1 MGKDILSNLTPA
13 KGSRR
18 KTKRIGRGQGSGHGG
33 TATKGHKGARSR
45 SGHKFKMWF
54 EGGQMPLTRRVPKF
68 GFTSRNREEMQVVNV
83 ETLAVLVENK
93 KIAGSVVDP
102 EILYKIGAITKKHG
116 SVKILGNGELKSK
129 LEVSA
134 HAFSKSAIT
143 KIEAAGGKANV
154 LSQTHKT
161 AEPAK

>member
-1 MGKDILSNLTPA
+1 MAKDILSNLTPA

-68 GFTSRNREEMQVVNV
+68 GFTPRNRTEVQIVNI
-83 ETLAVLVENK
+83 ETLGILVEK
-93 KIAGSVVDP
+93 KKLNGGVVTPEVLFKTGTIA
-102 EILYKIGAITKKHG
+102 KKNVP
-116 SVKILGNGELKSK
+116 VKILGDGDLNVK
-129 LEVSA
+129 LEVTA
-134 HAFSKSAIT
+134 HAFSKSALT
-143 KIEAAGGKANV
+143 KIEAAGGKATILTKATV
-154 LSQTHKT
+154 KS
-161 AEPAK
+161 